1 MKDSALKFDRRC
13 HVIYSPACGKS
24 IRRAIALHYPPEERE
39 NVWERV
45 QLRYVEF
52 LGKMRTDL
60 GGRKNFHNGRGGT
73 YDCVALTAY
82 YDVCRKV
89 SSIEEIE
96 KMTCALI
103 LPAFRRLRFVNCNN
117 PFMKMLMYR
126 AFLNAKKQCDR
137 WGDYKMNLKPFSPDK
152 PIRYE
157 FTECPVAEFAKRRDF
172 PRLCRRSVIRILR
185 LWSLYTQSLFGRL
198 PAQTVQCAIMPY
210 AAIVTATQRLTQN
223 TLTKTATGGM
233 TECF

>member
-1 MKDSALKFDRRC
+1 MKDSTLKFDRRC

-117 PFMKMLMYR
+117 PFMKKLMYR

-137 WGDYKMNLKPFSPDK
+137 WGDYKMNLEPFSPDK

-157 FTECPVAEFAKRRDF
+157 FTECPVAEFAKKAG
-172 PRLCRRSVIRILR
+172 LSE
-185 LWSLYTQSLFGRL
+185 
-198 PAQTVQCAIMPY
+198 IMPTFCNPDFEAMELIHAKLVRTTTCANGARCDY
-210 AAIVTATQRLTQN
+210 AICGDRDGYAKVHPEYVDENGYRRN
-223 TLTKTATGGM
+223 D
-233 TECF
+233 